1 MRWDASWRIFIKGGG
16 FHSAEF
22 GDAQNTFGET

>member
-1 MRWDASWRIFIKGGG
+1 MRWDASGAFFIKGGG